1 MNLHLS
7 RPSPH
12 QGRKLVRLALV
23 FAISAS
29 VSTHSVSAHAAPVAP
44 IDPKRIFAQ
53 SEPATVLI
61 LSDFSA
67 DTTTPEPTL
76 NEDALKQ
83 QLVTDV
89 LQGQLNPDDE
99 AAIVLRSLDLI
110 IASPETFLM
119 AGPLRQAKAQFQATG
134 SGFIIDESGYIV
146 TNAHVAA
153 PHDDEIKQQL
163 AEIGLKSF
171 IEEDARG
178 LAQDL
183 QGQISETTFNQ
194 LVSAE
199 ADWLAARLQISN
211 LQKSV
216 SAVLGANI
224 PGVSTSVNIIPGV
237 VVAAGD
243 PIPGRDVA
251 VLKVEQK
258 NLPTLKMGDDAP
270 LRPGD
275 KLFVLGYPGAAT
287 FHPLISK
294 ESITEPSFTSGQM
307 SARKQ
312 STGGFE
318 VLQTDAAV
326 THGNSGGP
334 VFNDKGEVVGIATF
348 GSISQGQTELAG
360 FNFIMPA
367 TLIKQF
373 VDRSGAHP
381 AEGIF
386 TKLYNKALDAETAG
400 EAKVALATFTEINQL
415 APGHP
420 YVQQHI
426 AADQGLVS
434 SGQGGA
440 EPTTVAPSTSA
451 VSAPISSAP
460 TSQATSVPKKTSSSN
475 NTGLIAGGGAAVVA
489 LFALIVALAM
499 KTRRKSAPTAM
510 PAMVL
515 TTPAAIAPASEH
527 VPMAAPSAPHSAT
540 SSSTASRAFCGSCGV
555 PLTGKAFCGSC
566 GQAA

>member
-1 MNLHLS
+1 MY
-7 RPSPH
+7 
-12 QGRKLVRLALV
+12 
-23 FAISAS
+23 S
-29 VSTHSVSAHAAPVAP
+29 VPAHAAPVAP

-67 DTTTPEPTL
+67 DTTTPEPAL

-83 QLVTDV
+83 QLVADV

-110 IASPETFLM
+110 IASPETFLT

-163 AEIGLKSF
+163 AEIGLRSF

-183 QGQISETTFNQ
+183 KGQISEATFNK
-194 LVSAE
+194 LVAAE
-199 ADWLAARLQISN
+199 ADWLATRLQVTN
-211 LQKSV
+211 LQKSI

-258 NLPTLKMGDDAP
+258 NLPTLKMGDDTP

-334 VFNDKGEVVGIATF
+334 VFNDRGEVVGIATF
-348 GSISQGQTELAG
+348 GSIAQGGQTELAG

-381 AEGIF
+381 ADGIF

-400 EAKVALATFTEINQL
+400 QAKVALATFTEINQL

-426 AADQGLVS
+426 ASDQALVS

-440 EPTTVAPSTSA
+440 DPTTVAPATSA
-451 VSAPISSAP
+451 VSAPSSSSP
-460 TSQATSVPKKTSSSN
+460 TSQATSAAKKSSSSSS
-475 NTGLIAGGGAAVVA
+475 TGLIAGAGVAVLAA
-489 LFALIVALAM
+489 LALIAALAM
-499 KTRRKSAPTAM
+499 KGKRKAATTAM

-515 TTPAAIAPASEH
+515 PIPAAIASASEH
-527 VPMAAPSAPHSAT
+527 VPMAAPLAPHSAP
-540 SSSTASRAFCGSCGV
+540 SSTTASRAFCGSCGE